1 MCKTLLFSVALLLS
15 PACFPADSGGL
26 GRTDVRGILKDVFL
40 DPTNP
45 QYLFFCLQSSN
56 ESYYTTFKT
65 TNAQTRAF
73 VSSSVGAEIGLRG
86 NLVEVDPLHVRPF
99 TAREFQIKSPED
111 IVVLDPPPADAFA
124 CPDCASLFHKTPD
137 QISRQGP
144 HSIRGVVLAAWD
156 GDAVLIRA
164 DAGHIV
170 EASLRTPGLPR
181 CGEKVEVAG
190 LPETTLYNLRLN
202 RAIWRP
208 VSLPDMRTSPPLATC
223 AREIVSDAAG
233 RPRMDIRLHGQ
244 ALRVR
249 GIVRSLPRPD
259 STDHALYLE
268 DGGYIVPVNADA
280 ARASLEG
287 LQIGCTVEA
296 TGICVMDVDTWRP
309 NAVYPRIRGYKLITR
324 SPADIRILSY
334 PPWLTPMRTLV
345 IFSVLL
351 AVIVGTLL
359 WNRSLRTRSELR
371 GRQLARELLLRL
383 ESELKTS
390 ERTRLAVELHDSIAQ
405 NLTGVSMEIDTA
417 LRSDEP
423 LPEGA
428 ARHMGRALRTI
439 DSCRGELRNCLWDL
453 RNRALEE
460 KDMNEAI
467 RLTLRPT
474 IGKADLHVRFNV
486 PRARFTDNTAHAIL
500 RIIRELA
507 ANAVRHGK
515 ATEIWVAGGIDNAV
529 LMFSVRDNG
538 CGFDPDACP
547 GILDGHFGLQGVRER
562 VASLEGD
569 IRFES
574 APGEGTRVS
583 VSVGV
588 PAAEGGKRF

>member
-15 PACFPADSGGL
+15 PACFPADSGSL

-111 IVVLDPPPADAFA
+111 IVVLGPPPADAFA

-164 DAGHIV
+164 DAGRIV

-259 STDHALYLE
+259 SVDHALYLE

-296 TGICVMDVDTWRP
+296 TGICLMNVDVWRP
-309 NAVYPRIRGYKLITR
+309 NAVFPRIRGYSLITR
-324 SPADIRILSY
+324 RPDDIRILAY
-334 PPWLTPMRTLV
+334 PPWLTPQRMAIIIAILTA
-345 IFSVLL
+345 LL
-351 AVIVGTLL
+351 LGILAWT
-359 WNRSLRTRSELR
+359 SALRIQSERR
-371 GRQLARELLLRL
+371 GRQLAKEQILRA
-383 ESELKTS
+383 ESDLKVH
-390 ERTRLAVELHDSIAQ
+390 ERTRLAVELHDALSQSLAGIA
-405 NLTGVSMEIDTA
+405 LELKTVAALEDDRTLAREHLEIAD
-417 LRSDEP
+417 RS
-423 LPEGA
+423 L
-428 ARHMGRALRTI
+428 L
-439 DSCRGELRNCLWDL
+439 SCRENLRNCLHDL
-453 RNRALEE
+453 RNAALEE
-460 KDMNEAI
+460 RTMDAAI
-467 RLTLRPT
+467 RKTLAPHVDK
-474 IGKADLHVRFNV
+474 GKISVRFNV
-486 PRARFTDNTAHAIL
+486 ARARVSDNTAHAIL
-500 RIIRELA
+500 CIIRELA
-507 ANAVRHGK
+507 LNAFRHGQ
-515 ATEIWVAGGIDNAV
+515 ATDIRIAGLVENGQ
-529 LMFSVRDNG
+529 LRFSVRDNG
-538 CGFDPDACP
+538 RGFDPQNCP
-547 GILDGHFGLQGVRER
+547 GVRQGHFGLQGIRER
-562 VASLEGD
+562 IQSLGGTFDIASQPGTGTKATVTVTL
-569 IRFES
+569 
-574 APGEGTRVS
+574 PGED
-583 VSVGV
+583 
-588 PAAEGGKRF
+588 EGNG